1 MLKKKL
7 TLADLEYPSEFVAR
21 HIGPSIDDYSEM
33 LRSLGTHALSQ
44 LTAQV
49 VPKAITM
56 KETLNILDGCTEA
69 QALEE
74 LRDIANQNKVF
85 RNFIGQGYYDT
96 LTPSVIQRN
105 ILESPS
111 WYTAYTPYQ
120 PEISQGRLEALI
132 NFQTMISDLTGMD
145 ISNSSML
152 DEGTFEEMDTRV
164 YSLDPLE
171 FNATSSYPEK
181 LKQNQA
187 KTKETDTVISGMGEM
202 GGMPMSIAVMD
213 FRFMAASLGSAAG
226 EKITRAIERGV
237 EKSCP
242 VIIVSASGG
251 ARMQE
256 GILSLMQLAKT
267 SAALAK
273 LSEAGLPYFSIL
285 TNPTM
290 AGVMAS
296 YASLGDVII
305 AEPEALIGFAGPR
318 VIKETTQQDL
328 PEGFQT
334 SEFLLDRGLV
344 DIIVP
349 RLEIRDRMINL
360 MKALYGAKK

>member
-1 MLKKKL
+1 MALFGKPQYSTVTVKKKDIPK
-7 TLADLEYPSEFVAR
+7 DLWTKCPKTGEIIYNRVLKENL
-21 HIGPSIDDYSEM
+21 M
-33 LRSLGTHALSQ
+33 
-44 LTAQV
+44 V
-49 VPKAITM
+49 VPNSGYHFPLKARDRIT
-56 KETLNILDGCTEA
+56 
-69 QALEE
+69 
-74 LRDIANQNKVF
+74 
-85 RNFIGQGYYDT
+85 
-96 LTPSVIQRN
+96 
-105 ILESPS
+105 
-111 WYTAYTPYQ
+111 
-120 PEISQGRLEALI
+120 
-132 NFQTMISDLTGMD
+132 
-145 ISNSSML
+145 SML
-152 DEGTFEEMDTRV
+152 DEGTFEEMDIGV

-334 SEFLLDRGLV
+334 SEFLLERGLV

-349 RLEIRDRMINL
+349 RLEMRDRMINL

>member
-1 MLKKKL
+1 MALFGKPQYSTVTVKKKDIPK
-7 TLADLEYPSEFVAR
+7 DLWTKCPKTGEIIYNRVLKENL
-21 HIGPSIDDYSEM
+21 M
-33 LRSLGTHALSQ
+33 
-44 LTAQV
+44 V
-49 VPKAITM
+49 VPNSGYHFPLKA
-56 KETLNILDGCTEA
+56 
-69 QALEE
+69 
-74 LRDIANQNKVF
+74 RDRIA
-85 RNFIGQGYYDT
+85 
-96 LTPSVIQRN
+96 
-105 ILESPS
+105 
-111 WYTAYTPYQ
+111 
-120 PEISQGRLEALI
+120 
-132 NFQTMISDLTGMD
+132 
-145 ISNSSML
+145 SML
-152 DEGTFEEMDTRV
+152 DEGTFKEMDMGV

-181 LKQNQA
+181 LKQNQE

-202 GGMPMSIAVMD
+202 GGMPLSIAVMD

-267 SAALAK
+267 SAALAR
-273 LSEAGLPYFSIL
+273 LSKAGMPYFSIL

-334 SEFLLDRGLV
+334 SEFLLERGLV
-344 DIIVP
+344 DMIVS
-349 RLEIRDRMINL
+349 RLEMRDRMINL
-360 MKALYGAKK
+360 MKALYGAKMYA

>member
-1 MLKKKL
+1 MALFGKPQYSTVTVKKKDIPK
-7 TLADLEYPSEFVAR
+7 DLWTKCPKTGEIIYNRVLKENL
-21 HIGPSIDDYSEM
+21 M
-33 LRSLGTHALSQ
+33 
-44 LTAQV
+44 V
-49 VPKAITM
+49 VPNSGYHFPLKA
-56 KETLNILDGCTEA
+56 
-69 QALEE
+69 
-74 LRDIANQNKVF
+74 RDRIA
-85 RNFIGQGYYDT
+85 
-96 LTPSVIQRN
+96 
-105 ILESPS
+105 
-111 WYTAYTPYQ
+111 
-120 PEISQGRLEALI
+120 
-132 NFQTMISDLTGMD
+132 
-145 ISNSSML
+145 SML
-152 DEGTFEEMDTRV
+152 DEGTFEEIDMGV
-164 YSLDPLE
+164 HSLDPLE

-181 LKQNQA
+181 LKQNQD

-202 GGMPMSIAVMD
+202 GGMAVSITVMD

-226 EKITRAIERGV
+226 EKITRAIERGI

-267 SAALAK
+267 SAALAR
-273 LSEAGLPYFSIL
+273 LSQAGLPYFSIL

-334 SEFLLDRGLV
+334 SEFLLERGLV

-349 RLEIRDRMINL
+349 RLEMRDRVTNL
-360 MKALYGAKK
+360 MKAFYGGK